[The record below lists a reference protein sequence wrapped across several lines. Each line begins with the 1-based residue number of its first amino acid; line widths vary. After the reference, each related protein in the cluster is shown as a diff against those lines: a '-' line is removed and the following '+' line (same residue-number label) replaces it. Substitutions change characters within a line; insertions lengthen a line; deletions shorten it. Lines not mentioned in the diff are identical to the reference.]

1 MPKLH
6 PFAIIGIILL
16 ATFLPFLW
24 NELRN
29 KDLDAMDDELQVA
42 SYMEDVIYD
51 SIYKGIANH
60 QEQITISMESYDGN
74 NSEEIF
80 SQFQKVRTEHPEFFW
95 VTGGANLEGKTIGGI
110 TNYTLTIE
118 TRCDISEVPQ
128 MEQELE
134 SIVTQIINGANA
146 NCGTDYE
153 KALFVHDTII
163 HNCEYDEDT
172 YYQNM
177 SDPYDGNSLAYSAY
191 GCLVNRNAVCEG
203 YTKAY
208 MLIMNRMGIECG
220 YVRGTATNSIGTT
233 GLHSWNYI
241 KLDEDYYMVDVTWD
255 DPVGT
260 EKNICCYDYFCVTTE
275 MISVDHQIET
285 PQEVP
290 LCCGTKYVGIK

>member
-16 ATFLPFLW
+16 ATFLTFLW
-24 NELRN
+24 NELRD
-29 KDLDAMDDELQVA
+29 KDLDAIDDELQVA
-42 SYMEDVIYD
+42 SYMEEVIYD

-74 NSEEIF
+74 NSEDIF

-153 KALFVHDTII
+153 KALFIHDTII

-233 GLHSWNYI
+233 GLHSDNYI
-241 KLDEDYYMVDVTWD
+241 KLDE
-255 DPVGT
+255 
-260 EKNICCYDYFCVTTE
+260 E
-275 MISVDHQIET
+275 
-285 PQEVP
+285 
-290 LCCGTKYVGIK
+290 